1 MRHPPM
7 SFCAGFYYYQGEVK
21 NARKLRILDCR
32 MQIAKGRGQQAE
44 IRGQKTEIM
53 LWERLSSRDITTLT
67 ISTISTI
74 STT

>member
-32 MQIAKGRGQQAE
+32 MQIVGFLVAAYLNLKSE
-44 IRGQKTEIM
+44 I
-53 LWERLSSRDITTLT
+53 
-67 ISTISTI
+67 
-74 STT
+74 